1 MGNIHYLSTPVD
13 AQARLLEQWIA
24 HTIAQHTDKDV
35 ARRWMEM
42 ASETARKYPGPP
54 HPSQS
59 ELELAMLS
67 DMDTE
72 QREAVLGAVQAYLES
87 YFNDVRGQ
95 LMSIHG
101 DILRLQKRV
110 AELETAAMVAKDY

>member
-24 HTIAQHTDKDV
+24 HTIARHTDKAV

-54 HPSQS
+54 RPSQP
-59 ELELAMLS
+59 ELAMLS
-67 DMDTE
+67 DMDAD
-72 QREAVLGAVQAYLES
+72 QREAVLDAVQAYLES

-101 DILRLQKRV
+101 DMLRLQKCV
-110 AELETAAMVAKDY
+110 AELETAANSARDD